1 MGIQTLKNEE
11 LALPHGI
18 FCHLFRLCFWWL
30 CVALQ
35 NDCIL
40 ILSPFL
46 PVTDYTTGRVGAP
59 LICCEIKLKDWQEG
73 KSVPQAR
80 VALGVLE
87 MSGCT
92 LDVCN
97 LRTACPLGFFS
108 AWWGTC
114 LDFIHCVVAFF
125 LI

>member
-1 MGIQTLKNEE
+1 M
-11 LALPHGI
+11 AL
-18 FCHLFRLCFWWL
+18 CCTSERLHTDF
-30 CVALQ
+30 VAF
-35 NDCIL
+35 
-40 ILSPFL
+40 SPT
-46 PVTDYTTGRVGAP
+46 VTDYTTGRVGAP

-92 LDVCN
+92 LDVCS
-97 LRTACPLGFFS
+97 LRTACSLDFFS
-108 AWWGTC
+108 ARWGTC